1 MGLALRGNVGNR
13 CQNSNSREFTG
24 APVILGL
31 RRSQVTQVTSGA
43 AQPQAKGELVKNSLL
58 VLSALM
64 PFLATAKTANL
75 SPVGTVSSASFNAE
89 DPNLASDN
97 LGGIEYAL
105 VLPDHSTPSQVS
117 QLIREVQ
124 KLQSQGL
131 LKFNSEDGVIE
142 VSN

>member
-1 MGLALRGNVGNR
+1 
-13 CQNSNSREFTG
+13 
-24 APVILGL
+24 
-31 RRSQVTQVTSGA
+31 
-43 AQPQAKGELVKNSLL
+43 VKNSLL

-75 SPVGTVSSASFNAE
+75 SSAETVSSNSFNAE
-89 DPNLASDN
+89 DPNLESDHSAGK
-97 LGGIEYAL
+97 LGGVEYAL